1 MIVISKIV
9 AALFAILLAVSFAF
23 WGAIGVAN
31 YSASFIAF
39 SLVAAA
45 SFAGYRRV
53 VLASGA
59 KEEPVSEEEEEDE
72 PKESKMSLLLKTYKG
87 WLFPFRLASYA
98 LFVLVF
104 FYFANNNL
112 LNVFAFLTGI
122 AVLPISALIFMLFF
136 RRSF

>member
-9 AALFAILLAVSFAF
+9 AALFALLLAVSFTF

-59 KEEPVSEEEEEDE
+59 KEEPASKEEEEDE

-122 AVLPISALIFMLFF
+122 AAIAYFGSYFYTFF
-136 RRSF
+136 